1 MLSIHAVTDDEL
13 DKLITRLAAMD
24 RRELKALLDSL
35 KTRFPLDFT
44 DEFLDEVPTQ
54 RGGTW
59 QVSTVRRIVSNRFY
73 TGQREI
79 DGETVAGKY
88 EPIISCE
95 LFGRA
100 TAATSSTSRHSS

>member
-44 DEFLDEVPTQ
+44 DDFLAEIPTDKL
-54 RGGTW
+54 RHVILAACLHT
-59 QVSTVRRIVSNRFY
+59 
-73 TGQREI
+73 
-79 DGETVAGKY
+79 DGAVT
-88 EPIISCE
+88 SC
-95 LFGRA
+95 A
-100 TAATSSTSRHSS
+100 